1 MVDTELAV
9 VGHLAELAPE
19 LGVVHTEVG
28 VVEVELAAAGL
39 KTYELPREIAI
50 AVPVVLLALL
60 GEEATLVALFLAPLA
75 GREHFLGVDALV
87 LKHSVYRVSEAT
99 EGFLVIVVAIAG
111 VVVPRPLGCALVEDA
126 APHAVRHK

>member
-50 AVPVVLLALL
+50 AVPVVLRASL
-60 GEEATLVALFLAPLA
+60 GEEAPLVALFLAPLA
-75 GREHFLGVDALV
+75 GREHFLGVDA
-87 LKHSVYRVSEAT
+87 SFQNIS
-99 EGFLVIVVAIAG
+99 FIACRKL
-111 VVVPRPLGCALVEDA
+111 PKAFSSA
-126 APHAVRHK
+126 